1 MKKWQQFITAF
12 VFILGLGVTILSTT
26 DVSAINVFPGCGA
39 GGGGGGSTAV
49 CKAAGTDK
57 AENMAQ
63 VITSTLL
70 FLLGIIAVIM
80 IIVSGIKY
88 TTSNGDASKI
98 KSAKD
103 TLTYSVVGLVVA
115 MLAWAIVTFVVGR
128 L

>member
-1 MKKWQQFITAF
+1 MKKWQQLVTAF
-12 VFILGLGVTILSTT
+12 VFVLGIGFTALPANNA
-26 DVSAINVFPGCGA
+26 SAINVFPGCGA
-39 GGGGGGSTAV
+39 GGNGGSTAV

-63 VITSTLL
+63 VVTSTLL
-70 FLLGIIAVIM
+70 FALGIIAVIM

-115 MLAWAIVTFVVGR
+115 ILAWSIVTFVVGR